1 MAKFNIHHF
10 LNNQSQY
17 ENYTRAIIDRH
28 VIVDRHVIGS
38 DNDDTFEA
46 NTPVEIKYLGKTNNA
61 HYGQLMPV
69 YAVFRGEQFILM
81 FAHWLK
87 DFQ

>member
-1 MAKFNIHHF
+1 MAKFNIDHF

-17 ENYTRAIIDRH
+17 ENYTRAIIDR
-28 VIVDRHVIGS
+28 RVIGS
-38 DNDDTFEA
+38 DNYDTFEA
-46 NTPVEIKYLGKTNNA
+46 NIPVEIKYLGKTNNA

>member
-10 LNNQSQY
+10 LSNQSQY
-17 ENYTRAIIDRH
+17 EGYTKAIIA
-28 VIVDRHVIGS
+28 RHVIGS

-46 NTPVEIKYLGKTNNA
+46 NTPVEIKYSCKANNA
-61 HYGQLMPV
+61 LYGQLMPV
-69 YAVFRGEQFILM
+69 YAVYRGEQFVLM
-81 FAHWLK
+81 FAHCLK

>member
-17 ENYTRAIIDRH
+17 ENYTRAIIA
-28 VIVDRHVIGS
+28 RHVIGV

-46 NTPVEIKYLGKTNNA
+46 NTPVEIKYSCKA
-61 HYGQLMPV
+61 HNSLYGQLMPV
-69 YAVFRGEQFILM
+69 YAVYRGDQVFWM
-81 FAHWLK
+81 FAHCLK